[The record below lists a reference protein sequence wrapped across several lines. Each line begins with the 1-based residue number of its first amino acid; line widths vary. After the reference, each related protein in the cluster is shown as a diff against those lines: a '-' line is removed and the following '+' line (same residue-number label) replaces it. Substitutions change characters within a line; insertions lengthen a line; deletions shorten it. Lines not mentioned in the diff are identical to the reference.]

1 MSINKDDLAIIMGGI
16 KHLNDE
22 LQKVKSFNLNIIK
35 LLADKPKITREE
47 ILKELEKDMA
57 LYIID
62 GEKNLTQKIREEV
75 LAIND
80 NRQV

>member
-1 MSINKDDLAIIMGGI
+1 MSIDKEELAIIMGAI
-16 KHLNDE
+16 KHLNNE

-35 LLADKPKITREE
+35 LLVDKPNMTREE

-62 GEKNLTQKIREEV
+62 SEKNLQGKIYEEV
-75 LAIND
+75 AAIND
-80 NRQV
+80 TRQI

>member
-1 MSINKDDLAIIMGGI
+1 MSIDKDDLAIIMGGI

-35 LLADKPKITREE
+35 LLVDKPNMTRDEM
-47 ILKELEKDMA
+47 LKELEKDMA

-62 GEKNLTQKIREEV
+62 AEKNLQGKIYEEIR
-75 LAIND
+75 AITD
-80 NRQV
+80 TRQF

>member
-1 MSINKDDLAIIMGGI
+1 MSIDKEELAIIMGAI
-16 KHLNDE
+16 KHLNNE

-35 LLADKPKITREE
+35 LLVDKPNMTREE

-62 GEKNLTQKIREEV
+62 SEKNLQGKIYEEV
-75 LAIND
+75 AAKND
-80 NRQV
+80 TRQI

>member
-1 MSINKDDLAIIMGGI
+1 MSIDKDDLAIIMGAI

-35 LLADKPKITREE
+35 LLVDKPEITREE

-62 GEKNLTQKIREEV
+62 GERNLTKKIREET
-75 LAIND
+75 LAKND